1 VKPLCVKNVNF
12 AIRQSWRRRE
22 GIDLCKNLLYPTA
35 DMFTTFH
42 VCSLFLSF
50 YPYAHV
56 AIVRHH
62 ETDAAADDF
71 SNGAFRSAPLD
82 LLIGP

>member
-1 VKPLCVKNVNF
+1 MCV
-12 AIRQSWRRRE
+12 
-22 GIDLCKNLLYPTA
+22 
-35 DMFTTFH
+35 
-42 VCSLFLSF
+42 LSF

-56 AIVRHH
+56 ASAASSVNS